1 MYDILRVDVFER
13 LADLKDVL
21 RRFFLCVMVIRLSF
35 EVFVKL
41 SIRTVLQDEINLV
54 VIVEEAVELHDVLV
68 AQMTLYLD
76 FTT

>member
-76 FTT
+76 FTA

>member
-13 LADLKDVL
+13 LTDLKDVL

-41 SIRTVLQDEINLV
+41 SIRTVLQDEVNLV
-54 VIVEEAVELHDVLV
+54 VIVEEAVELYDVLV

-76 FTT
+76 FTA